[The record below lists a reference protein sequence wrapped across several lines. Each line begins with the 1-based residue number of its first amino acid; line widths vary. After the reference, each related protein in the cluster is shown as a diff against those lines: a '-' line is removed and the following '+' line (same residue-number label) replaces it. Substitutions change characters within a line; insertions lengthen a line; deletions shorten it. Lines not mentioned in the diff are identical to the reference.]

1 MEPLSADSRQH
12 HDRPVHECDGSS
24 KRVLRLRRDWASCSS
39 AGLPSEACLIRSAKF
54 FFVSYGDRQPIVA
67 LRAESPVSKPP
78 AVPIDT
84 VKVDHSFIRG
94 GPGAGIANPQTSKN
108 RRSFEQAS

>member
-1 MEPLSADSRQH
+1 MQLSWTSVR
-12 HDRPVHECDGSS
+12 
-24 KRVLRLRRDWASCSS
+24 RLPDPQR
-39 AGLPSEACLIRSAKF
+39 EIV
-54 FFVSYGDRQPIVA
+54 FVSYGDRQPIVA